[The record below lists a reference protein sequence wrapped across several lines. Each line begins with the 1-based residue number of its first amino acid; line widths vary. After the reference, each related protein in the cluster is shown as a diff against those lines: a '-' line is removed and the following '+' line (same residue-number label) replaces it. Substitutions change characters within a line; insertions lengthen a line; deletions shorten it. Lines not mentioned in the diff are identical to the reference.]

1 MPTSTFDPKFLNPRV
16 AHALV
21 GGEQVRQE
29 TESLRQK
36 IDQTYSNLCDQG
48 LTMRN
53 EFVDIR
59 IRIQDLEN
67 EISKLHVTQTKKFK
81 KDERYFL
88 TQIIC
93 LSVILTIALI
103 AVGERIWLVIK

>member
-1 MPTSTFDPKFLNPRV
+1 MPTFDPKFLNPRV

-21 GGEQVRQE
+21 GGEQDRQE
-29 TESLRQK
+29 TATLRQK

-53 EFVDIR
+53 EFMDIR

-67 EISKLHVTQTKKFK
+67 EISKLQVTQIKKYK
-81 KDERYFL
+81 SDTRYLKAMCIGLGMMLIVTF
-88 TQIIC
+88 
-93 LSVILTIALI
+93 IAI
-103 AVGERIWLVIK
+103 GERIWLVIQ